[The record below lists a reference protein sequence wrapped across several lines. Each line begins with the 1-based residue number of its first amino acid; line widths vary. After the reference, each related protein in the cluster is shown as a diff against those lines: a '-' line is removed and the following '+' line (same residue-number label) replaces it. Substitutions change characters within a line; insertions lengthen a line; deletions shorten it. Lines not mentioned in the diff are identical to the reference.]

1 MRLRES
7 LRNTQQP
14 AVTESET
21 LVEPRK
27 RGRGPSKRPCL
38 NRNALMARENRLRK
52 KAYLEKIENKL
63 SFYQQE
69 NKNLVNIIKKQGID
83 IKRLSG
89 EVAYLKSVLNNNT
102 SITTLLR
109 TINDGLQKISTQKK
123 NSLNSNHVSEYSSEL
138 NTQHK
143 CTCYTNVKD
152 NILNNQNTNI
162 FITNVN
168 NDSLTEHNTTEDS
181 NNSDHTYIVS
191 KNIEVDNKCNLQNKN
206 VTDTITS
213 TTNITSD
220 DNYMDNTKDLDNL
233 LPIGQTDLSSVDE
246 KKDIDTIGIDF
257 DQLSSFNMDIFED
270 LPKCDEMMNTV
281 DNLNDASNLFTAEEI
296 SQTLDNTGICLH
308 VNSDKVYQEDY
319 KILLSKVTSLLL
331 FNNVIKYETLAYYDS
346 VPLGIDLL
354 ATIVQKALAYLTHS
368 YLYHLVLHSILE
380 QLQLELIGKLH
391 RKDFQPIWNIPS
403 TDRVLCIN

>member
-1 MRLRES
+1 MSSTMSGKLRGNNIKWGNSSEENNTYESKYKMRLRES

-14 AVTESET
+14 ALTESET

-123 NSLNSNHVSEYSSEL
+123 NSLNSNHVSEYSNEL

-143 CTCYTNVKD
+143 CTCYTNVKE

-168 NDSLTEHNTTEDS
+168 NDSLIEHNTTEDS
-181 NNSDHTYIVS
+181 NSESYINSQKRFACKNSNMDKISSSFLDSDHTYIVS
-191 KNIEVDNKCNLQNKN
+191 KNIEVDNKSNLQNKN

-233 LPIGQTDLSSVDE
+233 LPINQTDLSSVDE

-308 VNSDKVYQEDY
+308 VNSDKVSLEFCS
-319 KILLSKVTSLLL
+319 ICHLNSKNSGS
-331 FNNVIKYETLAYYDS
+331 N
-346 VPLGIDLL
+346 
-354 ATIVQKALAYLTHS
+354 
-368 YLYHLVLHSILE
+368 
-380 QLQLELIGKLH
+380 
-391 RKDFQPIWNIPS
+391 
-403 TDRVLCIN
+403 